1 VRRRWTG
8 PALLALVVVL
18 AGCTETVPGT
28 PVAAPSEPTV
38 AEQQPPAPPATS
50 RAGLEADVIADEC
63 LLNADEFGSLVGE
76 PVKPPAQGTVKRPDG
91 STGSSCVATA
101 GTDPVAMINVYKVKA
116 GSPADYVRAPGAA
129 GRHELPE
136 LGEAAV
142 VVDTQ
147 AGPTLQLATTDF
159 LVTILVAG
167 RAPPDEAWHAAAV
180 AVLTRLPG

>member
-1 VRRRWTG
+1 MG
-8 PALLALVVVL
+8 PALLMLVVAL

-28 PVAAPSEPTV
+28 PVAAPAEPAV
-38 AEQQPPAPPATS
+38 AEQPPTSPPT

-63 LLNADEFGSLVGE
+63 LLNADELGLLVGE
-76 PVKPPAQGTVKRPDG
+76 AVKPPAQGTVKRPDG

-101 GTDPVAMINVYKVKA
+101 GNEPVAMINVYKVKA

-147 AGPTLQLATTDF
+147 AGPTLQLASPDF

-167 RAPPDEAWHAAAV
+167 RTPPDEAWHAAAV
-180 AVLTRLPG
+180 AVLTRLPV